1 MILGNRG
8 QRVCRRVFRHESSL
22 RPISAMPR
30 GPKGDGQTRRVSS
43 VTHRAPGLLFPIEI
57 GADIGTSLA
66 AGLADEIAAPDRT
79 AEVIRPFVRAHG
91 RPMATAIIRT
101 VDPKSANARGSH
113 LAKGDLFL
121 AGKACRHQ
129 SPVRRGESNLLC
141 RLGLERGGLPR
152 LAVVENVAG
161 TTAKI
166 VGYLDWVGSWL
177 SGLHGTR
184 PSPPGPC
191 PRR

>member
-1 MILGNRG
+1 
-8 QRVCRRVFRHESSL
+8 
-22 RPISAMPR
+22 
-30 GPKGDGQTRRVSS
+30 
-43 VTHRAPGLLFPIEI
+43 
-57 GADIGTSLA
+57 
-66 AGLADEIAAPDRT
+66 
-79 AEVIRPFVRAHG
+79 
-91 RPMATAIIRT
+91 MATAIIRT
-101 VDPKSANARGSH
+101 VDQKPANARGSH

-166 VGYLDWVGSWL
+166 AGYLDWVGSWL

-184 PSPPGPC
+184 PSPQDVPTMRRGGGPP
-191 PRR
+191 PRLPQHTPPHHTH